1 MKYSEVMTYCLSF
14 PETKRQ
20 ALSAEGNAFALLAQS
35 SPFGYF
41 ETGAPIQWRF
51 SLRVTESHFNDLA
64 NPPLVRKAGDKG
76 KEGQHD
82 YWITIQRVENFSE
95 TLLKELIQW
104 SYQRALEHK
113 VTH

>member
-1 MKYSEVMTYCLSF
+1 MKYSEVMKYCLSF

-20 ALSAEGNAFALLAQS
+20 PLSADGNAFALLAES

-51 SLRVTESHFNDLA
+51 SLRVTESHFNDLP
-64 NPPLVRKAGDKG
+64 NPPLVRKANKKVK
-76 KEGQHD
+76 KEDND
-82 YWITIQRVENFSE
+82 YWITIQRVENFDE

-104 SYQRALEHK
+104 SYQRALENK